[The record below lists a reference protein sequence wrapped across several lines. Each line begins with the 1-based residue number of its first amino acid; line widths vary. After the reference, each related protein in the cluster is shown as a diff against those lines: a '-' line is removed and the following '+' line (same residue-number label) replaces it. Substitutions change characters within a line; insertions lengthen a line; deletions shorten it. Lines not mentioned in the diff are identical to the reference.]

1 MAEARLLDASVGPPH
16 AGVLSQTG
24 SAAAASIGAGIG
36 QPAILSS
43 ATFAVPISSAYG
55 NINGVMHGAA
65 AAVIYDM
72 LTTCALGP
80 LGRPGYWE

>member
-1 MAEARLLDASVGPPH
+1 MAEARLLDASVGPPLGT
-16 AGVLSQTG
+16 ASSWPG
-24 SAAAASIGAGIG
+24 SLPG
-36 QPAILSS
+36 PAILAS
-43 ATFAVPISSAYG
+43 ATFAVPISAAYG

-72 LTTCALGP
+72 LTTCALAP

>member
-1 MAEARLLDASVGPPH
+1 MKLMAEARLLDASVGPPL
-16 AGVLSQTG
+16 GTPSSFGPG
-24 SAAAASIGAGIG
+24 SLQG
-36 QPAILSS
+36 PAILAS
-43 ATFAVPISSAYG
+43 ATFAVPISAAYG

-72 LTTCALGP
+72 LTTCALAP